1 MTKPNSDDEPN
12 GLLKRLFHG
21 RSPGPLIGVWLGCF
35 IGAGLVFLLEYE
47 LPAFHEVVKI
57 LYFVVVIILVIVT
70 ARFFRVRARKNR
82 RSGDR
87 RKKERRHEDRAD

>member
-1 MTKPNSDDEPN
+1 MAESHSEDDEK
-12 GLLKRLFHG
+12 GILKRLFHG
-21 RSPGPLIGVWLGCF
+21 RSPAPLIGVWLGCL
-35 IGAGLVFLLEYE
+35 IGAALVFLLEYE

-70 ARFFRVRARKNR
+70 ARFFRVRSRKNR

-87 RKKERRHEDRAD
+87 RKKERRHNDRPD